1 MIKVERLNIGMPV
14 SRELSGKDFTT
25 GIMKQ
30 PVSGPLRLTRL
41 GFEGDGVGDLKHH
54 GGTDKAVCVYGVEQA
69 AYWAGRLG
77 RDLGA
82 APFGENLSVT
92 GMSESEISIGDT
104 FRLGSATVQVS
115 QPRQPCRTLAARHGI
130 ADFVKQ
136 VVESGRTGFYLRVL
150 TEGEVRAGD
159 MLDLTER
166 HPLGVTVDFANRIL
180 HRDRNDRAGIER
192 VLAVDALS
200 ASWRESFNK
209 LLSAL

>member
-1 MIKVERLNIGMPV
+1 MIKVEALNIGMPV
-14 SRELSGKDFTT
+14 SRELSGKSFTT

-30 PVSGPLRLTRL
+30 PVMGPQRLTRI

-54 GGTDKAVCVYGVEQA
+54 GGADKAVCVYGVEQA
-69 AYWAGRLG
+69 AYWAERLG
-77 RDLGA
+77 HDLGV
-82 APFGENLSVT
+82 APFGENLSVS
-92 GMSESEISIGDT
+92 GMSEDAVCIGDT
-104 FRLGSATVQVS
+104 FRLGTATVQAS

-150 TEGEVRAGD
+150 VEGEVRVGD
-159 MLDLTER
+159 VLDLIER

-180 HRDRNDRAGIER
+180 HHDRSNREGIER